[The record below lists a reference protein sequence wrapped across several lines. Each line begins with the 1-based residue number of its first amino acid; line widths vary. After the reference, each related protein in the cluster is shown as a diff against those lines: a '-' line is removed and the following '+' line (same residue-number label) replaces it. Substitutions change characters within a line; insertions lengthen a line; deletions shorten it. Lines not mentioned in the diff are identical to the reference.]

1 MEETQKLETDTG
13 LTETGKVWDFEWSSS
28 NKLDFW
34 SEFALQVA
42 RQALEQRQLAELEVK
57 DETFFTGADTTL
69 DFCGPGEK
77 QKFWTEVVPN
87 RNREWFDFK
96 TDLTKNLWVEKLA
109 LLASFEDCRELNEL
123 TVKLWEERGGKSTK
137 LQIHYCRFKN
147 LSLSLP
153 RHENNM
159 LKISH

>member
-1 MEETQKLETDTG
+1 M
-13 LTETGKVWDFEWSSS
+13 
-28 NKLDFW
+28 DFW
-34 SEFALQVA
+34 LEFALQVA

-96 TDLTKNLWVEKLA
+96 TDSTKNLWVEKLA
-109 LLASFEDCRELNEL
+109 LLVSFEDCRELNEL

-137 LQIHYCRFKN
+137 LQIH
-147 LSLSLP
+147 
-153 RHENNM
+153 
-159 LKISH
+159 

>member
-69 DFCGPGEK
+69 DFCGLGQK
-77 QKFWTEVVPN
+77 Q
-87 RNREWFDFK
+87 
-96 TDLTKNLWVEKLA
+96 
-109 LLASFEDCRELNEL
+109 
-123 TVKLWEERGGKSTK
+123 
-137 LQIHYCRFKN
+137 
-147 LSLSLP
+147 
-153 RHENNM
+153 
-159 LKISH
+159 

>member
-69 DFCGPGEK
+69 DFCGLGQK

-96 TDLTKNLWVEKLA
+96 TDLTKDLWVEKLA
-109 LLASFEDCRELNEL
+109 LLVSFEDCRELNEL

-137 LQIHYCRFKN
+137 LQIH
-147 LSLSLP
+147 
-153 RHENNM
+153 
-159 LKISH
+159 